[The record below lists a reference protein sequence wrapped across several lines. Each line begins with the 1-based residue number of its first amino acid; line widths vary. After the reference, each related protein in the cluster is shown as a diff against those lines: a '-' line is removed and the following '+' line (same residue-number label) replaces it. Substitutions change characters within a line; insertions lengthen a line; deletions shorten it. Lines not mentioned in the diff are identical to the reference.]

1 MAIFS
6 RSGDVR
12 FPRLRGLIWM
22 CYLRRAGVWGY
33 EQTNQLSAI
42 VPEAETIMMDSE
54 NIVETTLNRV
64 IVDNTRIG

>member
-1 MAIFS
+1 
-6 RSGDVR
+6 
-12 FPRLRGLIWM
+12 M